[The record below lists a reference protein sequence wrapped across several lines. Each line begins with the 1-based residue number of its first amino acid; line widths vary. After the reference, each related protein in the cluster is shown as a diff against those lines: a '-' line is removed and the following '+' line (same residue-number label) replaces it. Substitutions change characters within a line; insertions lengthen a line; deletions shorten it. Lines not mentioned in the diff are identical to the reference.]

1 MCCLFIRARL
11 VQAVYPTM
19 LQLHHFGLIVEVMM
33 FMAGSVG
40 SINLQGLRN
49 DWLPAQLA
57 QFMFSMIQ

>member
-19 LQLHHFGLIVEVMM
+19 LQLHRFGYIVEVMM
-33 FMAGSVG
+33 FMAGSAG
-40 SINLQGLRN
+40 SINLQGLRK
-49 DWLPAQLA
+49 DWLPAQFA